1 MKNYTLTYNVPY
13 DAQLLTCLIA
23 LNPNVNE
30 EYVYTDNWRL
40 TIQ

>member
-13 DAQLLTCLIA
+13 DAQQLTCLIA